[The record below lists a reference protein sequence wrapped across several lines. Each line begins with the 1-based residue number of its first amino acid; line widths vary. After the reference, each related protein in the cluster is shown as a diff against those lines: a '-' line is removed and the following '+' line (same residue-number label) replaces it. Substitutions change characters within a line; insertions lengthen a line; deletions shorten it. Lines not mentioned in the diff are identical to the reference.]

1 MMNEKRIQE
10 IREMDRAYVAQLFPT
25 PKDILVTEGRGCIL
39 RTADGKEYLDLIGGI
54 AVVATGHAHPKV
66 VEAICEQARQII
78 HGNAFGNFIYPIQ
91 VELARLIAER
101 APGNLES
108 TFFCNS
114 GAEAVEGAIKLAL
127 KATRRKRLIY
137 FSRAFHG
144 RTYMSLS
151 VSAKR
156 LYKDP
161 FEPLY
166 PWAIEV
172 PFNDIETTRKMM
184 NDDVAAII
192 VEPIQGEGGIR
203 PCNDDFLPALRDLAH
218 EYGALLIVD
227 EVQTGF
233 GRTGRW
239 FACEHY
245 GVVPDI
251 MPMAKGIASGMPLGG
266 FIASRELMAEFS
278 DPPLVH
284 CTTYGGNPVCC
295 AAAVAS
301 IKVIEEE
308 NLLQNA
314 RDRGA
319 ELVQGMEDL
328 RQKYP
333 DLVKEVRGRGL
344 LTALEMHQPE
354 DTAAF
359 VARVKELGA
368 LVCWTVNSG
377 TTVRISPP
385 LVITKE
391 QVAQALDIFDRALS
405 TLKR

>member
-1 MMNEKRIQE
+1 MDQQE
-10 IREMDRAYVAQLFPT
+10 INQVRQLDSEYVCQLFPN
-25 PKDILVTEGRGCIL
+25 PKDVLAVEGKGCTL
-39 RTADGKEYLDLIGGI
+39 RTAEGKEYLDLIGGI
-54 AVVATGHAHPKV
+54 AVVATGHSHPKV
-66 VEAICEQARQII
+66 VEAICEQARHLI
-78 HGNAFGNFIYPIQ
+78 HGNAFGNFIYPVQ
-91 VELARLIAER
+91 VELAQMIAER

-114 GAEAVEGAIKLAL
+114 GAEAVEGAIKLAV
-127 KATRRKRLIY
+127 KATRRKKLMY
-137 FSRAFHG
+137 FTRAFHG
-144 RTYMSLS
+144 RTYMTLS
-151 VSAKR
+151 VSYKR

-166 PWAIEV
+166 PWAVEV
-172 PFNDIETTRKMM
+172 PFNDIDCARKMM
-184 NDDVAAII
+184 SNDFAAII

-218 EYGALLIVD
+218 EHGALLIVD

-233 GRTGRW
+233 ARTGQW

-245 GVVPDI
+245 NVVPDI

-266 FIASRELMAEFS
+266 FIASRELMAELA

-319 ELVQGMEDL
+319 QLIAGMNALKD
-328 RQKYP
+328 RYP
-333 DLVKEVRGRGL
+333 HRIKEVRGRGL
-344 LTALEMHQPE
+344 LTALEFQTE
-354 DTAAF
+354 EFTAAF
-359 VARVKELGA
+359 AAKVKELGA
-368 LVCWTVNSG
+368 IVCWTVNSG
-377 TTVRISPP
+377 TTTRVSPP
-385 LVITKE
+385 LVITRE
-391 QVAQALDIFDRALS
+391 EVDRALDIFARAIAHLDKS
-405 TLKR
+405 

>member
-1 MMNEKRIQE
+1 MKRSPQE
-10 IREMDRAYVAQLFPT
+10 IREIDQKYVAQLFPT
-25 PKDILVTEGRGCIL
+25 PKAIMATEGRGCIL
-39 RTADGKEYLDLIGGI
+39 RTAEGREYLDLIGGI
-54 AVVATGHAHPKV
+54 AVTATGHSHPKV

-91 VELARLIAER
+91 AELAQLIAER

-114 GAEAVEGAIKLAL
+114 GAEAVEGAIKLAV
-127 KATRRKRLIY
+127 KATRRRRLIY

-144 RTYMSLS
+144 RTYMTLS

-172 PFNDIETTRKMM
+172 PFNDIQTARAMM
-184 NDDVAAII
+184 SDDVAAVI

-203 PCNDDFLPALRDLAH
+203 PCNDDFLPALREMTRDF
-218 EYGALLIVD
+218 GAMLIVD
-227 EVQTGF
+227 EIQTGF
-233 GRTGRW
+233 GRTGAW

-251 MPMAKGIASGMPLGG
+251 MTMAKGIASGMPLGG
-266 FIASRELMAEFS
+266 FIASRELMAEMS

-295 AAAVAS
+295 AAAVAT

-319 ELVQGMEDL
+319 ELIGGMNEL
-328 RQKYP
+328 KQRYP
-333 DLVKEVRGRGL
+333 HRINEIRGRGL
-344 LTALEMHQPE
+344 LTAMDFHRPE

-359 VARVKELGA
+359 VGKVNELGA
-368 LVCWTVNSG
+368 VVCWTVNSG
-377 TTVRISPP
+377 TTVRVSPP

-391 QVAQALDIFDRALS
+391 QVARALDIFDRALAA
-405 TLKR
+405 LDK